1 MKRIRIVISI
11 TLSLLM
17 IAGILFA
24 KNAGAALWSV
34 EEVED
39 RRAFDD
45 FYSRAIAFDG
55 SRVHLV
61 YGGKH
66 LYYTYND
73 GTAWQAI
80 EVIDPAS
87 SVGRYAAIAV
97 DSSGFLHISYF
108 DEINGD
114 LKYASNTSGSWEIE
128 VVDFSADVGRYSSIA
143 IDANDNVHI
152 SYYDASNGD
161 LKYASNTSGGWEIE
175 VVDFSADVGRYSS
188 IAIDS
193 AGKRYISYF
202 DATNGDLRI
211 AVKDGG
217 GWSHEIVDS
226 SDEAGHYTSIA
237 VDNADIVHVSYN
249 VQAAGASTTDYFL
262 KHAQGTPG
270 AWTTEVVDGSG
281 SAGTYTSIAV
291 DTADAL
297 HISYHAWFLDD
308 SDPFQPEYTAYLK
321 HASGTFG
328 NWSRETIGS
337 GGEDDIGKFTS
348 IAAAGSGLNLQLHVS
363 YLGSDKQLRYADY
376 GLHVSNLIPDWRK
389 GLVDEVA
396 VIGKYTSIDMD
407 ANDKAHI
414 SYVDDTKHKLKYATN
429 ASGSWG
435 TPAVVDTTNALIGAT
450 SIGVFTD
457 GTVNMSY
464 FSEGEHLKFASKNPP
479 AAWTFETP
487 DGSTTVGRYSALA
500 LDTDGY
506 AHIAY
511 WDEDNG
517 DLRYAT
523 NASGSWVNAVVD
535 TTGYVGKYPSIALD
549 TAGKV
554 HIAYLYEYFSIVSA
568 KELRYATNA
577 SGSWQWETVD
587 ADGFVGEYSAI
598 VLDALNTVHM
608 SYFDLTRG
616 ELKYAHGTAGAWSTE
631 AIDSDGYVGMH
642 TSMAL
647 DSLGKLH
654 ISYHG
659 WSKDYTTSFLR
670 YTNNTAGYW
679 VHETVNSGGKVGKY
693 TSIAIDSSDNVHIS
707 YFDEGS
713 STLRYASAVATNFSV
728 SPAVHDYGSV
738 RVNTNSN
745 PLEVTISNTG
755 ASALQVA
762 GMTLSNTSN
771 FVLDV
776 NAGTNPCGS
785 PPVTIP
791 LGCACTVSVTFTP
804 SADDT
809 YNASLSIDFADPG
822 IPDGSVLLTGKG
834 LETGGSDSGG
844 GGGGGCFIAT
854 AAYGSYME
862 PHVKVLRDFRDRVLL
877 TNNVGR
883 SFVELYYTY
892 SPFVADFIAKHTS
905 LRRVARWTLLPLVGV
920 SWVALNLGSVSA
932 LALILLFTFSLIGFA
947 GFSRKFK
954 K

>member
-1 MKRIRIVISI
+1 MKRIRMVISI

-17 IAGILFA
+17 MAGVLFA

-73 GTAWQAI
+73 GTGWQAI

-114 LKYASNTSGSWEIE
+114 LKYASNTSGSWGIE
-128 VVDFSADVGRYSSIA
+128 VVDFSGDVGRYSSIA
-143 IDANDNVHI
+143 IDANDSVHI

-161 LKYASNTSGGWEIE
+161 LKYASNTSGSWGIE
-175 VVDFSADVGRYSS
+175 VVDFSGDVGRYSS

-202 DATNGDLRI
+202 DATNGDLLV
-211 AVKDGG
+211 AVKDGE
-217 GWSHEIVDS
+217 GWSHEIVDGT
-226 SDEAGHYTSIA
+226 DEAGRYTSIA
-237 VDNADIVHVSYN
+237 VDKADIVHVSYN
-249 VQAAGASTTDYFL
+249 ACASTTDYSL

-270 AWTTEVVDGSG
+270 AWETEVVDGSG

-291 DTADAL
+291 DAADVL

-308 SDPFQPEYTAYLK
+308 SDPSQPEYTAYLK
-321 HASGTFG
+321 HASGSF
-328 NWSRETIGS
+328 NSWSRETIGS

-348 IAAAGSGLNLQLHVS
+348 IAAAGSGLTLQLHIS
-363 YLGSDKQLRYADY
+363 YLGSDKKLRYADY
-376 GLHVSNLIPDWRK
+376 GLHVPTQPLDWRK
-389 GLVDEVA
+389 GVVDEVA
-396 VIGKYTSIDMD
+396 VIGKYTSLEVD
-407 ANDKAHI
+407 ANDKVHI

-429 ASGSWG
+429 ASGDWE
-435 TPAVVDTTNALIGAT
+435 TPSVVDTVNALIGAT
-450 SIGVFTD
+450 SIGVFTN

-464 FSEGEHLKFASKNPP
+464 FSEEEHLKFASNDP
-479 AAWTFETP
+479 APWTIETA
-487 DGSTTVGRYSALA
+487 DSSTTVGRYSALA
-500 LDTDGY
+500 LDKDGY

-511 WDEDNG
+511 WDENNG
-517 DLRYAT
+517 DLLYTT
-523 NASGSWVNAVVD
+523 NASGDWISTIID
-535 TTGYVGKYPSIALD
+535 DSGYAGKYPSIALD

-554 HIAYLYEYFSIVSA
+554 HIAYLYEYFGHIPSVTA
-568 KELRYATNA
+568 LNLRYATNA

-587 ADGFVGEYSAI
+587 DVGFVGEYSAI
-598 VLDALNTVHM
+598 ILDASNTVHM

-647 DSLGKLH
+647 DSQDNVH

-659 WSKDYTTSFLR
+659 WSTDYTTSFLR
-670 YTNNTAGYW
+670 YTNNTSGYW
-679 VHETVNSGGKVGKY
+679 AHETVNSGGKVGKY
-693 TSIAIDSSDNVHIS
+693 TSIAIDSNDKVHIS
-707 YFDEGS
+707 YFDEGN

-738 RVNTNSN
+738 EVNTSSN

-762 GMTLSNTSN
+762 GMMLSDTTN

-776 NAGTNPCGS
+776 NAGANPCGS

-791 LGCACTVSVTFTP
+791 LGCACTVSVIFTP

-822 IPDGSVLLTGKG
+822 IPDGSVSLTGKG
-834 LETGGSDSGG
+834 LKTGGGGGG

-862 PHVKVLRDFRDRVLL
+862 PHVKTLRDFRDRVLL
-877 TNNVGR
+877 TNNVGW
-883 SFVELYYTY
+883 SFVKLYYTY
-892 SPFVADFIAKHTS
+892 SPSVANFIAKHTS
-905 LRRVARWTLLPLVGV
+905 LRMVARWTLLPLVGV
-920 SWVALNLGSVSA
+920 SWVTLNLGSVSA
-932 LALILLFTFSLIGFA
+932 LTLILLLSFSIIGFA
-947 GFSRKFK
+947 GFSRKLRSK
-954 K
+954 Q